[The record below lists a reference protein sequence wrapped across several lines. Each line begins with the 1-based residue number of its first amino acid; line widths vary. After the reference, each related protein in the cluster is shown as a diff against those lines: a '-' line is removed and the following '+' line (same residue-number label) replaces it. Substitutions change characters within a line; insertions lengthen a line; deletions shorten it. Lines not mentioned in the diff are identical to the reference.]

1 MLHKL
6 YKEAVEW
13 LEMYDKVDEDWWA
26 LKGETQGI
34 SLSINLENAIKHAEE
49 YYNTEAL
56 ADILL
61 KAKNALALINAALFG

>member
-1 MLHKL
+1 MLHEL

-13 LEMYDKVDEDWWA
+13 LEMYDKADENWWA

-34 SLSINLENAIKHAEE
+34 SLSLNLENAIKHAEE
-49 YYNTEAL
+49 YYDLEAL

-61 KAKNALALINAALFG
+61 KARNALALVNVALFG